1 MPNFEKTDEGLLRHP
16 AGEACATI
24 GRSNGMSDC
33 LHCDINE
40 LVRERIEGQD
50 NVDLADMVARMAESL
65 AETIM
70 LAPKEQWAA
79 LMAEAIRQLGQVVI
93 EEIEGVESTT
103 AH

>member
-1 MPNFEKTDEGLLRHP
+1 
-16 AGEACATI
+16 
-24 GRSNGMSDC
+24 MSDC

-50 NVDLADMVARMAESL
+50 NVDLGDMVARVSESL
-65 AETIM
+65 AELIM
-70 LAPKEQWAA
+70 LAPKEQWAV
-79 LMAEAIRQLGQVVI
+79 LMAEAMRQLGQVVI

>member
-1 MPNFEKTDEGLLRHP
+1 
-16 AGEACATI
+16 
-24 GRSNGMSDC
+24 MSDC

-50 NVDLADMVARMAESL
+50 NVDLGDMVARISESL

-70 LAPKEQWAA
+70 LGPKDQWAA
-79 LMAEAIRQLGQVVI
+79 LVAEAIRHLGQTML
-93 EEIEGVESTT
+93 EDIEGVESST